1 MKTVIVMLI
10 ITFLINNLVSA
21 QYRVNKKLYDYENYS
36 HQPGDPYSPV
46 AAGLVSTL
54 IPGSGQMLSGEFGR
68 GAAFLGGFI
77 GCFGTMFTG
86 FVYLDDDTPAFLIV
100 ESASLTGMIFIW
112 FFSII
117 DAVHVAK
124 VNNLAYRDKKDIS
137 YNFKVQPCLNI
148 LNVPL
153 DASIPLGITLKVRF

>member
-1 MKTVIVMLI
+1 MNIS
-10 ITFLINNLVSA
+10 VSA

-100 ESASLTGMIFIW
+100 ESASFTGMIFIW

-137 YNFKVQPCLNI
+137 YNFRIQPSFNI
-148 LNVPL
+148 SYLPHEQ
-153 DASIPLGITLKVRF
+153 SIPIGIKLKVGF